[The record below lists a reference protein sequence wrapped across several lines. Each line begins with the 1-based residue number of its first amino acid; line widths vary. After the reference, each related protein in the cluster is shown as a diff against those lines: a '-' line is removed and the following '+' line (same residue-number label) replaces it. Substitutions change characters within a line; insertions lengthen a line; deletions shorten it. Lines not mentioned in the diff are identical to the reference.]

1 MNTPKIMGI
10 LNLTPDSFSDGG
22 QYLEPEKAQERIQK
36 MIAQGATIIDIGAES
51 SGPNSTDVSEEEEWR
66 RLAPILQTHTQT
78 ANLSIDTYKAG
89 IADKAL
95 TLGAKYINDITAF
108 RGDPAMAKTIAKHKA
123 TAIIMYSKDTSAR
136 TTIKDQE
143 YEDIIQA
150 ISDFFTERLQYA
162 EEQGL
167 NPDKIILD
175 PGMGHFVSSI
185 PKYSFEIIE
194 RLPELRANFPKNKF
208 LIGLSRKSFLGG
220 EIAERDQ
227 RAKEPTQLA
236 IRNGVSIIRAH
247 DVKLT
252 KKYWDELH

>member
-1 MNTPKIMGI
+1 
-10 LNLTPDSFSDGG
+10 
-22 QYLEPEKAQERIQK
+22 
-36 MIAQGATIIDIGAES
+36 
-51 SGPNSTDVSEEEEWR
+51 
-66 RLAPILQTHTQT
+66 
-78 ANLSIDTYKAG
+78 
-89 IADKAL
+89 
-95 TLGAKYINDITAF
+95 
-108 RGDPAMAKTIAKHKA
+108 
-123 TAIIMYSKDTSAR
+123 MYSKDTSAR